1 MSGKDRHPVSEAAT
15 LGIYVISEVSGATGD
30 SVDVRI
36 QKCARPAQFNR
47 MKWKVIRLELASSWE
62 FPRGSAG
69 RSYLIRLPLTDEGC
83 IDTTMLEQQPAH
95 ATVRRHWPNQA
106 DMVGRLIRTPLGFAI
121 QYENVPAAVN
131 GGPATN
137 GHCDPQLF
145 QFGAEAIRGG
155 DEIVLTEPD
164 GYQGR
169 YRVANFL

>member
-1 MSGKDRHPVSEAAT
+1 MCVFN
-15 LGIYVISEVSGATGD
+15 
-30 SVDVRI
+30 
-36 QKCARPAQFNR
+36 RPAER
-47 MKWKVIRLELASSWE
+47 GIAVAMKWKTIRLELASSWQ

-69 RSYLIRLPLTDEGC
+69 RSYLMRLPLTDQGR
-83 IDTTMLEQQPAH
+83 IDVAALDTQPMR
-95 ATVRRHWPNQA
+95 ATVRRYWPNQA